1 MPKQRPHTLEMSQ
14 IETFLHLF
22 KEIDFKVNTH
32 EKQATPLSRQ
42 MNLSAED
49 ELKRMLDRAK
59 RDLNRATKQFKRGK
73 MSSEELLEWEWRVH
87 EIQEE
92 IKKVR
97 DLGDELDDLEDLDL
111 I

>member
-1 MPKQRPHTLEMSQ
+1 MSQ
-14 IETFLHLF
+14 IETFLSLF
-22 KEIDFKVNTH
+22 QEIDFKVNQNNQ
-32 EKQATPLSRQ
+32 KAPLSRG
-42 MNLSAED
+42 MNLSAEE

-87 EIQEE
+87 ELQEE

>member
-1 MPKQRPHTLEMSQ
+1 
-14 IETFLHLF
+14 
-22 KEIDFKVNTH
+22 
-32 EKQATPLSRQ
+32 
-42 MNLSAED
+42 
-49 ELKRMLDRAK
+49 
-59 RDLNRATKQFKRGK
+59 